1 MKKSMDE
8 LQFTEVLKLLQTIA
22 DSSTANKIAM
32 ISVIFSG
39 IAVIS
44 SIYFSYKTRRQYIE
58 SLNPLLSFQ
67 LINNSGILVLTMK
80 NTGQSE
86 ARDIKINF
94 EKIINNGEVNDFKLL
109 DEVFKNEMTLYPNEK
124 IVGRVTKS
132 GSNIF
137 TNIAPVIS
145 VEISYVKGN
154 TQKKEQY
161 NRNICYSGETDN
173 PIENRLLD
181 ISSKLKEISYSCNR
195 LANYFSGNWL
205 LTIDE
210 MNIQPQR
217 NFYQDM
223 RDASNNIERSEEN
236 LLGRDENGRMKL

>member
-1 MKKSMDE
+1 MDE

-145 VEISYVKGN
+145 VEISYVKG
-154 TQKKEQY
+154 KIG
-161 NRNICYSGETDN
+161 RA
-173 PIENRLLD
+173 
-181 ISSKLKEISYSCNR
+181 SCR
-195 LANYFSGNWL
+195 
-205 LTIDE
+205 
-210 MNIQPQR
+210 
-217 NFYQDM
+217 
-223 RDASNNIERSEEN
+223 ERV
-236 LLGRDENGRMKL
+236 

>member
-67 LINNSGILVLTMK
+67 LVNNSGILVLTMK

-94 EKIINNGEVNDFKLL
+94 EKIINNGASCII
-109 DEVFKNEMTLYPNEK
+109 KN
-124 IVGRVTKS
+124 VD
-132 GSNIF
+132 
-137 TNIAPVIS
+137 
-145 VEISYVKGN
+145 VEN
-154 TQKKEQY
+154 
-161 NRNICYSGETDN
+161 
-173 PIENRLLD
+173 
-181 ISSKLKEISYSCNR
+181 
-195 LANYFSGNWL
+195 
-205 LTIDE
+205 
-210 MNIQPQR
+210 
-217 NFYQDM
+217 
-223 RDASNNIERSEEN
+223 
-236 LLGRDENGRMKL
+236 

>member
-1 MKKSMDE
+1 
-8 LQFTEVLKLLQTIA
+8 
-22 DSSTANKIAM
+22 
-32 ISVIFSG
+32 
-39 IAVIS
+39 
-44 SIYFSYKTRRQYIE
+44 
-58 SLNPLLSFQ
+58 
-67 LINNSGILVLTMK
+67 MK

-94 EKIINNGEVNDFKLL
+94 EKIINNGEVKDFKLL

-154 TQKKEQY
+154 TRKKEQY

-173 PIENRLLD
+173 PI
-181 ISSKLKEISYSCNR
+181 
-195 LANYFSGNWL
+195 
-205 LTIDE
+205 
-210 MNIQPQR
+210 
-217 NFYQDM
+217 
-223 RDASNNIERSEEN
+223 
-236 LLGRDENGRMKL
+236 